1 MARPDVSSE
10 RREQI
15 IEAAVETFVRLGLSD
30 ARMEDIAA
38 EAGLSKGTL
47 YLYFDSKDAL
57 IGAILESV
65 LAREL
70 EEARRLLEAER
81 SAEEKLEAL
90 IDVIV
95 EDAMDLLPLMPLYF
109 EFLSM
114 SLRQEAVREVLQQP
128 FNDYLEILVTVIEQ
142 GKAEDEFR
150 QVDSRSAALAL
161 GTLIDG
167 TLLLWGYDPQLVDV
181 SEQMRASIG
190 LLLDGLKRRRSE
202 Q

>member
-1 MARPDVSSE
+1 MPRPDVSSE

-15 IEAAVETFVRLGLSD
+15 IEAAVATFVRLGLSD

-57 IGAILESV
+57 TGAILESV

-70 EEARRLLEAER
+70 AEARRLLETER
-81 SAEEKLEAL
+81 SATEKLEAL
-90 IDVIV
+90 IDIIV
-95 EDAMDLLPLMPLYF
+95 EDSVDLLPLLPLYF
-109 EFLSM
+109 ELLSM
-114 SLRQEAVREVLQQP
+114 SLRQETVREVLQQP
-128 FNDYLEILVTVIEQ
+128 FNDYLEIVMAVVEQ
-142 GKAEDEFR
+142 GKAEGEFR
-150 QVDSRSAALAL
+150 DVDSKAAALAL

-167 TLLLWGYDPQLVDV
+167 TLLLWGYDPQLIEVN
-181 SEQMRASIG
+181 EQMRASIG
-190 LLLDGLKRRRSE
+190 LLLDGLKIQRRE